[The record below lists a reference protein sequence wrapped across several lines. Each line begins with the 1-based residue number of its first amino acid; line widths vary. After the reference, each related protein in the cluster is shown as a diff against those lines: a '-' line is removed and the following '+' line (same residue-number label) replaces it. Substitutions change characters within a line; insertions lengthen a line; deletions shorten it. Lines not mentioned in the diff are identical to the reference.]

1 MAGVKI
7 MTASSGSDEKEPGN
21 GGKEQRPYAT
31 LDLTA
36 KEVPSKDKPAQDA
49 AGDEKPASASED
61 PPSPESEAA
70 EAAGDT
76 EAEPHHPLTG
86 YGLVSF
92 ATHLAAGVIGAV
104 LALIFAYFL
113 FADREPAG
121 FSPEQAQAL
130 RAQIGSAEAK
140 VTDLEDALRRAD
152 RRAEQLQTAAG
163 ETERL
168 KQDVAGL
175 SQRLSKVEARPAAGG
190 ATQETV
196 QQSLDPLTARLAA
209 LESRVETIAKTQSEM
224 QTDSKA
230 TALALAL
237 YNLRRAANEGR
248 PFASELKSVAGLS
261 PVPLDLGALEKRRD
275 QGVPSLE
282 QLQASFDSAS
292 NAALDAELHP
302 ASNSFASELWAKL
315 RSFIRIKRKGDVPG
329 DSTQAILARTEH
341 RLEGE
346 DLRAALSEAEQLKGS
361 AAEAMKP
368 WIGEL
373 KARIAAEDALAQ
385 MEAKLLTAL
394 GGENTGKRGG

>member
-1 MAGVKI
+1 
-7 MTASSGSDEKEPGN
+7 MTASSGSDEKEPGS

-36 KEVPSKDKPAQDA
+36 KEVPSKDKPAPDPA
-49 AGDEKPASASED
+49 NEEKRESTSED
-61 PPSPESEAA
+61 RPGPESEAA
-70 EAAGDT
+70 EAAGNT
-76 EAEPHHPLTG
+76 EAEPHHSLSG
-86 YGLVSF
+86 YSLVNLS
-92 ATHLAAGVIGAV
+92 THLAAGVIGAV
-104 LALIFAYFL
+104 LALAFAYFL

-140 VTDLEDALRRAD
+140 VIALEDALRRAD
-152 RRAEQLQTAAG
+152 QRAEQLQTAAA

-168 KQDVAGL
+168 KQDVTRLSRRL
-175 SQRLSKVEARPAAGG
+175 SQVETRPAAGG

-196 QQSLDPLTARLAA
+196 QQSLDPLTARLTA
-209 LESRVETIAKTQSEM
+209 LESRVETIAKAQSET

-248 PFASELKSVAGLS
+248 PFASELKSVAEMS

-282 QLQASFDSAS
+282 QLQAGLDKAA
-292 NAALDAELHP
+292 NAALDAELRP

-329 DSTQAILARTEH
+329 DSTQAILARIEH
-341 RLEGE
+341 RLKGE
-346 DLRAALSEAEQLKGS
+346 DLRVALSEAEQLKGP

-385 MEAKLLTAL
+385 VEAKLLTAL
-394 GGENTGKRGG
+394 GGEETGKRGG